1 VQQVAIFLSLRSGLC
16 AIEQSVL
23 LHVPD
28 QSTSVLNSSDQP
40 LRCIVISAD
49 YPPNYS
55 CLMAMVYVG
64 RGVACFAAQLY
75 PAYRTSTALSL
86 LDLVV
91 LLDCEA
97 IPFEPF
103 TSSLPWI

>member
-1 VQQVAIFLSLRSGLC
+1 MYRTRARACST
-16 AIEQSVL
+16 
-23 LHVPD
+23 VP
-28 QSTSVLNSSDQP
+28 TNPP
-40 LRCIVISAD
+40 LYCDFRRVS
-49 YPPNYS
+49 PNYS
-55 CLMAMVYVG
+55 CLVAMVYVG
-64 RGVACFAAQLY
+64 GGVACFAAQLY